1 MKPDVDLQ
9 KNRWT
14 GYPLVSLRH
23 FARRCSNENKAVS
36 TIAVAETIPTI
47 IGNSTA
53 SVRAMTS
60 MTSKTASNVPTTT
73 MKSTPVSST
82 SAIVLRSYSSDA
94 SSLKSENIYSE
105 LVAGKQGLPLIR
117 PSNYR
122 QYHLQHMFQEKQNWI
137 RTGYSRRFPNG
148 KMYQCHNSKCLAC
161 KTKDAFYTNSVISC
175 SKLTSTMAS
184 TTSNIPN
191 CSSAGAVTAVVTT
204 SATYNT
210 NIISPC
216 DDVDSYSNSENC
228 LPRIIKPRKR
238 RKKDRKPNVN
248 FISSPLSVS
257 NASVV
262 YPSGSTTLCWASS
275 TPVTTTISKTVCPN
289 STGSLNTKLELSK
302 KRVENNKLSTGCST
316 RSDDVS
322 EPLTSHHHDDKRA
335 LPESSPLRQSQQQQ
349 EEMNSIVL
357 GLQIALW
364 QPNTKL
370 ETLETFYPGTYISVD
385 TSRSN
390 NCNNNNNDNYF
401 NEESNFSGDN
411 VNILT
416 DENASL
422 FSLTEELLQLDEMLT
437 NTGKTWI
444 NTSISKL
451 ASVPTLKSTAVINAA
466 SNKSFCNCRYCD
478 PGSVVWDVRQ
488 RCFSPNL
495 MPPAIDQSGS
505 MTSNRDNDN
514 GDDSEKVIKNKD
526 HITTLKRS
534 SSEPTSRSLSNSS
547 VMRLR
552 SLCSG
557 SNKGSNAYGHRSI
570 DSINYVNNSN
580 CSNKDNG
587 YSHPHIY
594 RNSFTYTYGADQFQ
608 HDCQHQHNSVPDQ
621 NLQVSSQ
628 IVTSHNGHRD
638 IEVKFFSSPVALTEV

>member
-1 MKPDVDLQ
+1 M
-9 KNRWT
+9 
-14 GYPLVSLRH
+14 SLRH
-23 FARRCSNENKAVS
+23 FARRCANENKIVS
-36 TIAVAETIPTI
+36 TIAVAETIPTV

-53 SVRAMTS
+53 SVRAMAS
-60 MTSKTASNVPTTT
+60 MKSRTMSNVTTTT

-82 SAIVLRSYSSDA
+82 STTVLHSYSSDA

-117 PSNYR
+117 PSNHR

-148 KMYQCHNSKCLAC
+148 KIYQCHNSKCLAC
-161 KTKDAFYTNSVISC
+161 KTKDAFYTDSVRSC
-175 SKLTSTMAS
+175 GKLTSTMVSA
-184 TTSNIPN
+184 TSNIPN
-191 CSSAGAVTAVVTT
+191 CSSVGAVTAVVPT

-248 FISSPLSVS
+248 FISSSLSAN

-262 YPSGSTTLCWASS
+262 YPSGSTTLCSASS
-275 TPVTTTISKTVCPN
+275 TPLTTTISKSVFCPN
-289 STGSLNTKLELSK
+289 SSGLFNTKLKSSK
-302 KRVENNKLSTGCST
+302 NRVENNIKLSTSCLA

-322 EPLTSHHHDDKRA
+322 EPLTSYHHDDKCA
-335 LPESSPLRQSQQQQ
+335 LPESSPPLRQSQQQ

-364 QPNTKL
+364 QPNTRL
-370 ETLETFYPGTYISVD
+370 ETLETFCPNTYISVD
-385 TSRSN
+385 TSRNN
-390 NCNNNNNDNYF
+390 NCNNNNNDDYF
-401 NEESNFSGDN
+401 NKENSCSGDN

-451 ASVPTLKSTAVINAA
+451 ASAPTLRSTAVIN
-466 SNKSFCNCRYCD
+466 SSSSKSFCNCRYCD

-495 MPPAIDQSGS
+495 MPPAIDESGS
-505 MTSNRDNDN
+505 MTNNRDNDN
-514 GDDSEKVIKNKD
+514 DDDSEKVIKNKD

-534 SSEPTSRSLSNSS
+534 SSEPTSRPLSDSGVMRVRSLS
-547 VMRLR
+547 
-552 SLCSG
+552 SG
-557 SNKGSNAYGHRSI
+557 SNKSSNAYGHRSI
-570 DSINYVNNSN
+570 IDSINYMNNSN

-587 YSHPHIY
+587 HSYPHIY
-594 RNSFTYTYGADQFQ
+594 RNSFTYSYGADQFQ
-608 HDCQHQHNSVPDQ
+608 HDCQHQQNSVPDQ